1 MMSDMERKTPKL
13 RYDLIL
19 IGAILVVA
27 MLALLINYVTRENG
41 ATIVIEYYGE
51 KVAEYPLD
59 KNATYELNGGT
70 HVLVV
75 EDGEAYLSYAAC
87 PGQQCVHT
95 GKVRYVGQSIVCAH
109 YEVTV
114 IIAGDSGDGVDLV
127 S

>member
-1 MMSDMERKTPKL
+1 MMSDMQEKAPKL

-19 IGAILVVA
+19 IASLLVIA
-27 MLALLINYVTRENG
+27 LLALLISYVTREDG
-41 ATIVIEYYGE
+41 ATIIIEYYGE
-51 KVAEYPLD
+51 QAAEYPLD

-70 HVLVV
+70 HILVV
-75 EDGEAYLSYAAC
+75 EDGEAYLSYASC

-114 IIAGDSGDGVDLV
+114 IIAGDDSSGVDIV
-127 S
+127 T